1 MQHGSN
7 KKRTDVLPAFTST
20 KWLDEHG
27 FYFPAL
33 LLTFFL
39 VALAV
44 ISRRP
49 DALLNPQFFA
59 EDGNV
64 WFAEAYNQGW
74 ARALAITHTGYFQ
87 TLPRLGAA
95 LALAV
100 PLQHAPLIT
109 NLVGLVLQVAPAVF
123 LLSTRAERWAPLRIR
138 VLMTLAYL
146 ALPNISEL
154 NVSITEAQWHL
165 ALLAC
170 LVVLSRSP
178 ESRAG
183 TIFDLTVLALCGLTG
198 PFCVV
203 LFPAALVVWW
213 KERTKW
219 RSWVA
224 VLLGCSA
231 LILAISLLSSA
242 VQTRASMPL
251 GASFNL
257 LCRILVSQIFL
268 APLFGMNSA
277 LRRSD
282 RYVYSLA
289 ALGVALLLY
298 CCIRARLE
306 WKLFIGFS
314 VLIFAASMI
323 TPQASYDQPQWV
335 ALAGAWGTRYWFF
348 PILAFVW
355 CLLWYAGLGPNRLLK
370 VLAVLALLIMCTR
383 VPRNWRFKPYADLHF
398 SSEVRNKFAP
408 APPGTVVSL
417 PILPGDQWD
426 VKLKKK

>member
-7 KKRTDVLPAFTST
+7 KKPANVLPAFTST
-20 KWLDEHG
+20 RWLDEHG

-33 LLTFFL
+33 FIIFL
-39 VALAV
+39 ISALAV

-49 DALLNPQFFA
+49 DAIYNPQFFA

-64 WFAEAYNQGW
+64 WFAEAYNHGW

-100 PLQHAPLIT
+100 PLQHAPLVM
-109 NLVGLVLQVAPAVF
+109 NLVGLVLQVAPVVF

-138 VLMTLAYL
+138 VLMALAYL

-170 LVVLSRSP
+170 LVALSGPP

-183 TIFDLTVLALCGLTG
+183 TVFDLTVLAICGLTG
-198 PFCVV
+198 PFCIV
-203 LFPAALVVWW
+203 LFPAAFIVWW
-213 KERTKW
+213 NERTKW
-219 RSWVA
+219 RLTVA
-224 VLLGCSA
+224 AVLGCSA
-231 LILAISLLSSA
+231 LVQAISLLGSA

-268 APLFGMNSA
+268 APIFGMNSA

-282 RYVYSLA
+282 SYVYYLT
-289 ALGVALLLY
+289 ALGLAILLY

-314 VLIFAASMI
+314 ALIFAASMI

-355 CLLWYAGLGPNRLLK
+355 CLLWYAGVGPNRVLK
-370 VLAVLALLIMCTR
+370 GLAIIPLLIMCTHA
-383 VPRNWRFKPYADLHF
+383 PRNWRFKPYADLHF
-398 SSEVRNKFAP
+398 SSEVRSKFDP
-408 APPGTVVSL
+408 APRGTVVSL
-417 PILPGDQWD
+417 PILPGNQWD
-426 VKLKKK
+426 VRLRKR

>member
-7 KKRTDVLPAFTST
+7 KERTRDLPAFSST
-20 KWLDEHG
+20 RWLDEHG
-27 FYFPAL
+27 FYFPSL
-33 LLTFFL
+33 FIIFFIA
-39 VALAV
+39 ALAV

-49 DALLNPQFFA
+49 DAIYNPQFFA

-74 ARALAITHTGYFQ
+74 ARALAVTHTGYFQ

-100 PLQHAPLIT
+100 PLQHAPLIM
-109 NLVGLVLQVAPAVF
+109 NLVGLLLQVAPVVF
-123 LLSTRAERWAPLRIR
+123 LLSTRAERWGPLRIR
-138 VLMTLAYL
+138 VLMMLAYL

-165 ALLAC
+165 ALLSC
-170 LVVLSRSP
+170 LVVLSRPP

-183 TIFDLTVLALCGLTG
+183 TVFDLTVLAICGFTG
-198 PFCVV
+198 PFCLL
-203 LFPAALVVWW
+203 LFPAAFVVWW
-213 KERTKW
+213 KERTRW
-219 RSWVA
+219 RLTVA
-224 VLLGCSA
+224 VVLGSSA
-231 LILAISLLSSA
+231 LVQAISLLGSA

-268 APLFGMNSA
+268 GPLFGMNSA

-289 ALGVALLLY
+289 ALGVGLLLY

-314 VLIFAASMI
+314 ILIFAASMI

-355 CLLWYAGLGPNRLLK
+355 CLLWYAGIGPNRALR
-370 VLAVLALLIMCTR
+370 VLAVFALLIMCTHA
-383 VPRNWRFKPYADLHF
+383 PRNWRFKPYADLHF
-398 SSEVRNKFAP
+398 PAEVRSKFDP
-408 APPGTVVSL
+408 APRGATVSL
-417 PILPGDQWD
+417 PILPGGQWD

>member
-1 MQHGSN
+1 MQHRSN
-7 KKRTDVLPAFTST
+7 NKPSNIASGFAST
-20 KWLDEHG
+20 KWLDQHG
-27 FYFPAL
+27 FYCPSL
-33 LLTFFL
+33 VLIFFI
-39 VALAV
+39 ATLAV
-44 ISRRP
+44 VSRRP
-49 DALLNPQFFA
+49 DAIFNPQFFA

-64 WFAEAYNQGW
+64 WFAEAYNNGW

-100 PLQHAPLIT
+100 PLERAPLVM

-123 LLSTRAERWAPLRIR
+123 LLSTRADRWAPLRIR
-138 VLMTLAYL
+138 VLMSLAYL
-146 ALPNISEL
+146 ALPNTSEL

-170 LVVLSRSP
+170 LVVLARPP

-183 TIFDLTVLALCGLTG
+183 IVFDVTVLALCGLTG
-198 PFCVV
+198 PFCIV
-203 LFPAALVVWW
+203 LFPAAFIVWW
-213 KERTKW
+213 KERTRW
-219 RSWVA
+219 RRAVA
-224 VLLGCSA
+224 AALGSA
-231 LILAISLLSSA
+231 AVVQGISLLSSA

-277 LRRSD
+277 FRRSD
-282 RYVYSLA
+282 SYVYSLTFV
-289 ALGVALLLY
+289 GIALLIY
-298 CCIRARLE
+298 CCVRARLE
-306 WKLFIGFS
+306 WKLFIVFS
-314 VLIFAASMI
+314 ALIFAGSMI

-348 PILAFVW
+348 PMLAFVW
-355 CLLWYAGLGPNRLLK
+355 CLLWYAGVAKNRGLK
-370 VLAVLALLIMCTR
+370 IFAIFALLIMCTR
-383 VPRNWRFKPYADLHF
+383 VPRYWRFKAYTDLHF
-398 SSEVRNKFAP
+398 SSEVRNKFDP

-426 VKLKKK
+426 LKLRKK